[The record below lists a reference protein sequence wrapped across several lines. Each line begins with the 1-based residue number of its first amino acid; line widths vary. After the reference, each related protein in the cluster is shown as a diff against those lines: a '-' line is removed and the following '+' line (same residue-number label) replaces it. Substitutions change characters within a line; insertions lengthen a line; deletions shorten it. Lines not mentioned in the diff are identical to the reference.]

1 MYCTLAVSHCPLM
14 VVVGL
19 RVPTPAMGGTVGTS
33 CELLARAL
41 GVSVAPAHRTCLVHR
56 CPGLSKNAPLLCVCV
71 CSTTTHSL
79 LKGHVGSDYSQ
90 TQSMCVENLCCS
102 VTISPSLPPSFLS
115 INSFSPSLYLL
126 SRRRGSMTEVFYEL
140 PPKQPKFVAKCKLY
154 HKPYRFTMTSK
165 LTRLND
171 VHPIEFWA
179 LKTKHSCLSTVAELY
194 GIESIV

>member
-1 MYCTLAVSHCPLM
+1 MHVYSECVCLCAV
-14 VVVGL
+14 
-19 RVPTPAMGGTVGTS
+19 
-33 CELLARAL
+33 
-41 GVSVAPAHRTCLVHR
+41 
-56 CPGLSKNAPLLCVCV
+56 CVCV

-179 LKTKHSCLSTVAELY
+179 LKTKHSWLSTLY
-194 GIESIV
+194 FLFRTVLLQLKDSWYNFKPTTQPHWK